1 MTLSCFSSR
10 SDELQQR
17 QIQAIEELNST
28 VEGFEPRLRKI
39 NEHSEKFFA
48 AKQKNKLAVLQA
60 KLRVT
65 KALKQIEEEKIAA
78 YFQKLEKN
86 KNELT
91 DEKPEDLKVEEIE
104 QETQKAASFL
114 QRLFSLKD
122 AFSAQV
128 DQFLQERQ
136 IVQGN
141 HELSL
146 LGALVQEA
154 RINQLSS

>member
-1 MTLSCFSSR
+1 MTLSCFGSR

-28 VEGFEPRLRKI
+28 VEDFGPRLRKI
-39 NEHSEKFFA
+39 NEHSEKLFA

-65 KALKQIEEEKIAA
+65 KALKQIEEEKFAA
-78 YFQKLEKN
+78 HFQKLEKN

-104 QETQKAASFL
+104 QETQKATSFL

-122 AFSAQV
+122 AFFAQV

-146 LGALVQEA
+146 LGSLVQEA